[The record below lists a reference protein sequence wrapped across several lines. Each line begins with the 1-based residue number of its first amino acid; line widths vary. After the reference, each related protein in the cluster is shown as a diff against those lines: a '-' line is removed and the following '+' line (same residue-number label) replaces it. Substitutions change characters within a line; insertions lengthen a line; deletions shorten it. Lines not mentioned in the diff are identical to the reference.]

1 MGSSHI
7 HSEKGILYYK
17 VDCLPKKTFL
27 QAILHE
33 KKKPEPIYIIPFDW
47 RNAESNGF
55 DKIQWFEKLVYGGNQ
70 FANIDKA
77 RLIKT
82 L

>member
-1 MGSSHI
+1 MNRKNLR
-7 HSEKGILYYK
+7 SE
-17 VDCLPKKTFL
+17 
-27 QAILHE
+27 
-33 KKKPEPIYIIPFDW
+33 YIILFDW
-47 RNAESNGF
+47 RNAESNGS